1 MNSLNT
7 AQVIGNLT
15 RDPEMK
21 STQSGQPITT
31 IGVATNRYWTDSN
44 GQKKDEAEYHNV
56 VMWGRL
62 AEIAH
67 QYLRK
72 GMKVFF
78 QGRLQTRSWEDDAGI
93 KHFRTEIVARD
104 MIILSPKGE
113 VANEELAVATGKSE
127 DNQEGILLSEDDID
141 I

>member
-1 MNSLNT
+1 MNSLNV
-7 AQVIGNLT
+7 AQIIGNLT

-21 STQSGQPITT
+21 STANGQPITT
-31 IGVATNRYWTDSN
+31 VGVATNRYWTDSN

-62 AEIAH
+62 AEIAN

-113 VANEELAVATGKSE
+113 GANEELAEVNETVKSGDDLDLKE
-127 DNQEGILLSEDDID
+127 EDID